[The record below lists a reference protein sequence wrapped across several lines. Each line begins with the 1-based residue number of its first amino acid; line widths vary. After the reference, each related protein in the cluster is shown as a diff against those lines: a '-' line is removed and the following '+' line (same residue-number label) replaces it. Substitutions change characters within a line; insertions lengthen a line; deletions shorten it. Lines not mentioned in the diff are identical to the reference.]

1 MGKFDI
7 DRPIAELFSV
17 EPYALRIRNVC
28 NSHDIAT
35 IRELCLHSNWDLIHS
50 AIWGKGASRTWKK
63 CWAISDCVWA

>member
-35 IRELCLHSNWDLIHS
+35 IWELCLHSN
-50 AIWGKGASRTWKK
+50 
-63 CWAISDCVWA
+63 

>member
-35 IRELCLHSNWDLIHS
+35 IRELCLHSNWDLLHS

-63 CWAISDCVWA
+63 CWAISDCDWA